1 MIHLIS
7 CSAKTAKNLKEKY
20 PHAAMVDVRHLHDPS
35 PTCQDLFGDDLQV
48 FDAMTNT
55 YADKLM
61 VFNAIGLVSQE
72 AKTHGKV
79 IVFCEGGWQRSVAI
93 VEHAAMSLIGY
104 RVKITHME
112 AIPQNPNLTPHD
124 VLQMMR
130 SELADMRRYD
140 EPLTAEEFA
149 YHVHNLEEALG
160 EPND

>member
-7 CSAKTAKNLKEKY
+7 CSAETAKNLKEKY

-35 PTCQDLFGDDLQV
+35 PICQDLFGTDHRV

-55 YADKLM
+55 YEGKLM
-61 VFNAIGLVSQE
+61 AFNVIGLVIQE
-72 AKTHGKV
+72 AKTHGQV

-93 VEHAAMSLIGY
+93 VEHAARTLRGH
-104 RVKITHME
+104 RVKVTHME
-112 AIPQNPNLTPHD
+112 AISQNPKPTPHD

-130 SELADMRRYD
+130 SELGEIQQYD
-140 EPLTAEEFA
+140 APLTATQFA

-160 EPND
+160 ETDV